1 MSAAQGSGLRAQH
14 WRGPVAALLG
24 VGLFLLGLFCAV
36 ALQAEEASHSA
47 RAKST
52 PSSPSKA
59 ASGKEE
65 QILAKLNEVLEKQE
79 HILKRFD
86 EVMAELQIIK
96 IRATIKH

>member
-1 MSAAQGSGLRAQH
+1 MTNRQQLGTGILIGLAAMVVSLSWRVMSPGAQE
-14 WRGPVAALLG
+14 P
-24 VGLFLLGLFCAV
+24 
-36 ALQAEEASHSA
+36 SHST

-52 PSSPSKA
+52 ASSPSKA

-65 QILAKLNEVLEKQE
+65 QILAKLNEVLEQQE

-96 IRATIKH
+96 IRATIKHGGS